1 MNRQVWR
8 VIGSH
13 AGAAVGMGLPWPM
26 LLIVVEDSTTSHVL
40 LGLAGA
46 ARLAPYVAL
55 SWLSGRLADRR
66 ERARIVRLSLWARLG
81 FLLACA
87 GALAA
92 GSHVL
97 AVLAATAAIVAGT
110 PAYPA
115 LAAGMPR
122 LAGPATA
129 RATSLLVT
137 VEVASFVVGPAIGG
151 LFVGRLPHGWVAL
164 AGALL
169 VVASIVA
176 FGRIAMPAPD
186 VAGAD
191 LAGRGVWSLLRGNSS
206 ARHALAVVAVVNALL
221 SVLGLLLLQL
231 AHEVWASGDEGFGVA
246 TAVLGFG
253 ALGAPAFAHT
263 RTMSSGRA
271 CLLTLAGAAAAFAI
285 LPGGP
290 ASLCALAV
298 IGAVAVC
305 CENVA
310 TAVLQT
316 SVPDELRASVLGLG
330 DTVMVGAALVA
341 AVATPWLGD
350 QLGPVTLVLLVVAGT
365 GALALS
371 WSSVPPPTAGVAENP
386 GGEQQSDAGEEH
398 RRERVP
404 LRERHG
410 EPVGGLH
417 GHKGARIVTLLRG
430 GRRPRL
436 RPSVVLGEVHI
447 APDRA

>member
-26 LLIVVEDSTTSHVL
+26 LLVLVEESTTSHLL

-81 FLLACA
+81 CLLACA

-92 GSHVL
+92 DSSTV
-97 AVLAATAAIVAGT
+97 AVLAATGAIIAGT

-137 VEVASFVVGPAIGG
+137 VEVASFVVGPAFGA
-151 LFVGRLPHGWVAL
+151 LFVGRLPAASVTGV
-164 AGALL
+164 GAIL
-169 VVASIVA
+169 VGGSILA
-176 FGRIAMPAPD
+176 FGRIAMPAPE
-186 VAGAD
+186 VTEACV
-191 LAGRGVWSLLRGNSS
+191 AGRGVWGLLRVNSS

-271 CLLTLAGAAAAFAI
+271 CLLTLAGVAAVFAI

-290 ASLCALAV
+290 ASLGSLAV

-341 AVATPWLGD
+341 TVATPWLGV
-350 QLGPVTLVLLVVAGT
+350 QLGPGTLVLLVAAGT

-371 WSSVPPPTAGVAENP
+371 WSSLPPPSAGLAEQP
-386 GGEQQSDAGEEH
+386 TREQQSAAGVEH
-398 RRERVP
+398 RRERVA

-410 EPVGGLH
+410 EPIGGLD
-417 GHKGARIVTLLRG
+417 GHEGAGIVTLLRG
-430 GRRPRL
+430 RRRPRL
-436 RPSVVLGEVHI
+436 RAGVVLGEVHVT
-447 APDRA
+447 PDRP

>member
-1 MNRQVWR
+1 MNRGVWR

-26 LLIVVEDSTTSHVL
+26 LLVLVEESTTSHLL

-66 ERARIVRLSLWARLG
+66 ERARIVRLSLWARLVCL
-81 FLLACA
+81 FACA
-87 GALAA
+87 AAMAA
-92 GSHVL
+92 GSATL

-122 LAGPATA
+122 LAGAATA

-151 LFVGRLPHGWVAL
+151 LFVGRLPDAWVAV
-164 AGALL
+164 AGGFL
-169 VVASIVA
+169 VAAAVVT
-176 FGRIAMPAPD
+176 FGRIAMPAPS
-186 VAGAD
+186 AAETSE
-191 LAGRGVWSLLRGNSS
+191 AGRGVWALLRGNSS

-221 SVLGLLLLQL
+221 SIIGLLLLQL
-231 AHEVWASGDEGFGVA
+231 AHGVWASGDEGFGLA
-246 TAVLGFG
+246 IAVLGFG
-253 ALGAPAFAHT
+253 ALGAPALAHT
-263 RTMSSGRA
+263 RMMSSGRA
-271 CLLTLAGAAAAFAI
+271 CLLTLAGTAAVFAI
-285 LPGGP
+285 LPGGL
-290 ASLCALAV
+290 ASLGSLAV

-330 DTVMVGAALVA
+330 DSVMVAAALVA
-341 AVATPWLGD
+341 TVVTPWLGVR
-350 QLGPVTLVLLVVAGT
+350 LGPVALVLLVAAGAA
-365 GALALS
+365 ALALS
-371 WSSVPPPTAGVAENP
+371 WSSLSPPTSGPGHAATGVTESPAA
-386 GGEQQSDAGEEH
+386 DDH
-398 RRERVP
+398 VRERVA
-404 LRERHG
+404 LRDAHR
-410 EPVGGLH
+410 
-417 GHKGARIVTLLRG
+417 
-430 GRRPRL
+430 
-436 RPSVVLGEVHI
+436 
-447 APDRA
+447 APAEGWTATKA